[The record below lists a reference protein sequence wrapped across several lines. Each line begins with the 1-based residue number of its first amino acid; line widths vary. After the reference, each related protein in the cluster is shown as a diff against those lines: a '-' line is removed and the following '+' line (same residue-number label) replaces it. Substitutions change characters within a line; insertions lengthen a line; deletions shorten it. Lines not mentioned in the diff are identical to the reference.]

1 MERRQRRIFP
11 ESFKREAVDRVA
23 ASGLSAGRVAVELGL
38 HETVLR
44 RWMMQFGVQAT
55 GAARRPN
62 TQAPAP
68 SPSDLVSE
76 NARLR
81 RENERLRM
89 ERDILK
95 KAALIFG
102 AASR

>member
-1 MERRQRRIFP
+1 MSVQRRNFP
-11 ESFKREAVDRVA
+11 GSFKREAVDRVA
-23 ASGLSAGRVAVELGL
+23 SSGLSVGAVARELGL

-44 RWMMQFGVQAT
+44 RWMTQFGVQAT
-55 GAARRPN
+55 GTSRRPT
-62 TQAPAP
+62 TQASSP
-68 SPSDLVSE
+68 SPSDLAAE
-76 NARLR
+76 LARLR
-81 RENERLRM
+81 RENSRLRM